1 MDGYSANPPIV
12 VRPRRLRGLR
22 LVAFIAGALIE
33 VFGVFLLEREGV
45 SVPFLIMLVGFWIT
59 VFALGG
65 RSLAN
70 PYWSRR
76 ERFMVIALC
85 GVGMGILYGVTSIQ
99 SLRHLAPTWFGF
111 TIAWVIAVSHASS
124 YLRYCR
130 GIF

>member
-1 MDGYSANPPIV
+1 MDGYSANQPTV

-45 SVPFLIMLVGFWIT
+45 LIPFGIMLVGFWIT

-70 PYWSRR
+70 PYRSRR
-76 ERFMVIALC
+76 ERLMVIALC
-85 GVGMGILYGVTSIQ
+85 GVGIGILYGVTSIP
-99 SLRHLAPTWFGF
+99 SWRHLAPTWFGF

>member
-1 MDGYSANPPIV
+1 MDNYSATRPIM
-12 VRPRRLRGLR
+12 VRPRRLPGLR
-22 LVAFIAGALIE
+22 LIAFIAGALIE

-45 SVPFLIMLVGFWIT
+45 LIPFGIMLVGFWIT

-70 PYWSRR
+70 PYRSWS
-76 ERFMVIALC
+76 ERLKVVAVC
-85 GVGMGILYGVTSIQ
+85 GVGIGILYGVMGIQ
-99 SLRHLAPTWFGF
+99 SLRHLTPTGFGAA
-111 TIAWVIAVSHASS
+111 IAWVIAVSHVSS

>member
-12 VRPRRLRGLR
+12 VRPRRLCGLR

-45 SVPFLIMLVGFWIT
+45 LGPFGIMLVGFWIT

-70 PYWSRR
+70 PYRSRW
-76 ERFMVIALC
+76 ERLMVIALC
-85 GVGMGILYGVTSIQ
+85 GVGIGILYGVTSIP

>member
-45 SVPFLIMLVGFWIT
+45 LVPFGIMLVGFWIT

-70 PYWSRR
+70 PYRSRW
-76 ERFMVIALC
+76 ERLMVIAFC
-85 GVGMGILYGVTSIQ
+85 GVGIGILYGVTSIP
-99 SLRHLAPTWFGF
+99 SLRHFAPTWFGF